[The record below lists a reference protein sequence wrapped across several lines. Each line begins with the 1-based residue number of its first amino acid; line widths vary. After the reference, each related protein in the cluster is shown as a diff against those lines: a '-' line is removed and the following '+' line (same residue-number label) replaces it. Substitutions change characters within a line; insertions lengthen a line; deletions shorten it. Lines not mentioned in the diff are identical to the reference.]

1 MDNNSFSNK
10 NKFDNASKNAPN
22 NEFDNSFNNK
32 YDNAS
37 NNEFDNSFNNKF
49 DNAIKN
55 TPKNEFDNSFDNKFN
70 NAFKNAP
77 NNEFDNKFNNAF
89 KNKANNEFK
98 NKFNNE
104 FKNRFNN
111 EFKQYFKITLGAFL
125 MSVALIIY
133 FNELG
138 IVVGGVTGVAV
149 ILNNTL
155 DIPMWFV
162 NTAVNIPLFII
173 GYKTFDKQTF
183 IKTVY
188 GTGMLSFFLAVLPDV
203 NLRTDSFPV
212 NVVLGAFFMGSGL
225 GLILSSD
232 ASSGGVDM
240 LSTMIS
246 RKIRY
251 ITIPELMLFIDGI
264 IIVCAI
270 SFFGI
275 VKGIYAVIAL
285 VIETGISDNI
295 IKGFKRSKLIYI
307 ISASHRELADYIV
320 NTLERGVTYIN
331 IVGGYTN
338 ENRKMIMC
346 VVTGRELVK
355 IKQVI
360 GRIDTKSIC
369 FISDVSESFGE
380 GFTKLT

>member
-1 MDNNSFSNK
+1 MDNNIFIN
-10 NKFDNASKNAPN
+10 NKFN
-22 NEFDNSFNNK
+22 NELNNRINNGLNNKLNDEFNNR
-32 YDNAS
+32 
-37 NNEFDNSFNNKF
+37 NNNGLNNKLNDEFNNRNNNGFNNKF
-49 DNAIKN
+49 N
-55 TPKNEFDNSFDNKFN
+55 NELSNKFN
-70 NAFKNAP
+70 
-77 NNEFDNKFNNAF
+77 
-89 KNKANNEFK
+89 

-104 FKNRFNN
+104 FKNKFNN

>member
-1 MDNNSFSNK
+1 MDNNIFIN
-10 NKFDNASKNAPN
+10 NKFN
-22 NEFDNSFNNK
+22 NELNNRINNGLNNKLNDEFNNR
-32 YDNAS
+32 
-37 NNEFDNSFNNKF
+37 NNNGLNNKLNDEFNNRNNNGFNNKF
-49 DNAIKN
+49 N
-55 TPKNEFDNSFDNKFN
+55 NELSNKFNDEFNNRNNNGFNNKFN
-70 NAFKNAP
+70 N
-77 NNEFDNKFNNAF
+77 ELSNKFN
-89 KNKANNEFK
+89 

-104 FKNRFNN
+104 FKNKFNN

>member
-10 NKFDNASKNAPN
+10 NKYDNASKNAPN

-37 NNEFDNSFNNKF
+37 KNEFDNSFNNKF

-70 NAFKNAP
+70 NAIKNAP

-98 NKFNNE
+98 NK
-104 FKNRFNN
+104 FNN

>member
-1 MDNNSFSNK
+1 MGKK
-10 NKFDNASKNAPN
+10 NKLRQKYNDNSNHRVNEVINNIVYKASK
-22 NEFDNSFNNK
+22 S
-32 YDNAS
+32 
-37 NNEFDNSFNNKF
+37 
-49 DNAIKN
+49 
-55 TPKNEFDNSFDNKFN
+55 TLL
-70 NAFKNAP
+70 
-77 NNEFDNKFNNAF
+77 
-89 KNKANNEFK
+89 
-98 NKFNNE
+98 
-104 FKNRFNN
+104 
-111 EFKQYFKITLGAFL
+111 KQYITITFGAFL
-125 MSVALIIY
+125 MSAALVVY

-138 IVVGGVTGVAV
+138 IVVGGVTGIAV

-155 DIPMWFV
+155 GIPMWIV

-173 GYKTFDKQTF
+173 GYKTFERQTF

-188 GTGMLSFFLAVLPDV
+188 GTAMLSFFLAVMPNI

-212 NVVLGAFFMGSGL
+212 NVAIGAFLMGMGL

-240 LSTMIS
+240 VSTMIS
-246 RKIRY
+246 RKNKY
-251 ITIPELMLFIDGI
+251 VSIPEMMLFIDGVI
-264 IIVCAI
+264 ILCAI

-285 VIETGISDNI
+285 VIETKISDNI

-307 ISASHRELADYIV
+307 ISPSYKELADYIV
-320 NTLERGVTYIN
+320 YVLERGVTYIN

-346 VVTGRELVK
+346 VVSGRELVK
-355 IKQVI
+355 IKQII
-360 GRIDTKSIC
+360 GRIDAKSVC
-369 FISDVSESFGE
+369 FISDISEAFGE